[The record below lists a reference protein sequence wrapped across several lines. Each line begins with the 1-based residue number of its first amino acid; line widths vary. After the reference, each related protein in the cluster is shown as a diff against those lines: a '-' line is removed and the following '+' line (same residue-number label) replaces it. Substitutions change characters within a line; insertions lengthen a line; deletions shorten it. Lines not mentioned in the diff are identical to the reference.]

1 MATDDSDSDAV
12 NEGETDSEPAVS
24 SPGGSP
30 GLGSILATA
39 FALLRGRPSLVI
51 PFAVAGALGAASTV
65 ARLASPYPVGLA
77 PFPESGLVRLSLPFV
92 PRLEPTVEMSPAIL
106 TGMKPRFLVA
116 FVGWQVAISAATAV
130 ALAGCLWLAAVD
142 TDGIA
147 PPLDRTAWLVAYV
160 VVIDSV
166 LFGVPL
172 LSGLWAGAGVGLALV
187 ALLALAPLLVWLFAA
202 PAIIVVDGKRPI
214 AAAIESVDYAVA
226 SPGAVLVILV
236 GLGYV
241 GYALTGVSRLASS
254 PTVGAA
260 LAPVLSATVTGTA
273 HAVAVTALY
282 RARSQ

>member
-12 NEGETDSEPAVS
+12 SEGETHSEPAVS
-24 SPGGSP
+24 SPGA

-51 PFAVAGALGAASTV
+51 PFAVAGALGATSTV
-65 ARLASPYPVGLA
+65 ARLASPYPVDLA
-77 PFPESGLVRLSLPFV
+77 PFPEGGLVRLSLPFV

-130 ALAGCLWLAAVD
+130 AFAGCLWLAAAD
-142 TDGIA
+142 TSGIA
-147 PPLDRTAWLVAYV
+147 PPLDRVAWLVAYV
-160 VVIDSV
+160 VAIDSV
-166 LFGVPL
+166 LFGVPF

-187 ALLALAPLLVWLFAA
+187 ALLTLAPFLVWLFVA
-202 PAIIVVDGKRPI
+202 PAIIVVGGKRPI
-214 AAAIESVDYAVA
+214 AAAIESLDYAVA
-226 SPGAVLVILV
+226 SPGAILVLLV

-241 GYALTGVSRLASS
+241 GYALTGVSRLAPS
-254 PTVGAA
+254 PTVGAT
-260 LAPVLSATVTGTA
+260 LATVLSATVTGTA

>member
-12 NEGETDSEPAVS
+12 SEDETDAESVVS
-24 SPGGSP
+24 SPGAGP

-51 PFAVAGALGAASTV
+51 PFAVAGTLGATSTV
-65 ARLASPYPVGLA
+65 ARLPSPYPVGLA
-77 PFPESGLVRLSLPFV
+77 PFPEGGLVRLSLPFV

-130 ALAGCLWLAAVD
+130 AFAGCLWLAAAD

-166 LFGVPL
+166 LFGVL
-172 LSGLWAGAGVGLALV
+172 FLSGLWAGAGVALTLV
-187 ALLALAPLLVWLFAA
+187 TLLTLAPFLVWLFVA
-202 PAIIVVDGKRPI
+202 PAIIVVGGKRPI
-214 AAAIESVDYAVA
+214 AAAIESLDYAVA
-226 SPGAVLVILV
+226 SPGAILVLLV

-241 GYALTGVSRLASS
+241 GYALTGVSRFASS

-260 LAPVLSATVTGTA
+260 LATVLSATVTGTT

-282 RARSQ
+282 RGRSQ